1 MTVHSC
7 GRPIAHINGRTYKA
21 ALRELRRDYRS
32 IRRDQ
37 LTDWVSVC
45 PRCDGLNL
53 GATRS
58 VGWPFRDA
66 DGVMRTVH
74 DYDDDGFELRED
86 SEPMSFGGF
95 LFSRRAFEAG
105 VHLAQTGDPQTLT
118 VEAKG
123 RDFLARPTTEAARV
137 FCEAVCVWGRG
148 QRVLGKLRVFHGD
161 TLGRHVHDWLV
172 RVPNLDPLNAI
183 AAGSEIKGLAVSFA
197 SKHLRL
203 LQPERFPVLDE
214 VLEAGLGIACNPA
227 GYRRFTHM
235 LSDFLAEHQLQQT
248 IALAEGA
255 IFTLVRQGVRA
266 IERN

>member
-1 MTVHSC
+1 MTLHSC
-7 GRPIAHINGRTYKA
+7 GKRLAHINGRTYKD
-21 ALRELRRDYRS
+21 ALRELRGDDRS

-37 LTDWVSVC
+37 LTGWVSVC
-45 PRCDGLNL
+45 PHCDRLNL
-53 GATRS
+53 GGKRD

-74 DYDDDGFELRED
+74 DHDGFDLREG

-95 LFSRRAFEAG
+95 QFSRRAFEAG
-105 VHLAQTGDPQTLT
+105 VHLAKTGDPTTPT
-118 VEAKG
+118 VEAIG
-123 RDFLARPTTEAARV
+123 RDFLARPTTEAARA

-161 TLGRHVHDWLV
+161 ALGTHVHDWLV
-172 RVPNLDPLNAI
+172 RVPYLDPLDAV
-183 AAGSEIKGLAVSFA
+183 AAGSEIRGLAVSFA

-214 VLEAGLGIACNPA
+214 VLEAGLGIARNPA
-227 GYRRFTHM
+227 GYRLFTHM
-235 LSDFLAEHQLQQT
+235 LSDFLAKHQLQET

-266 IERN
+266 IEKN